1 MTVVSLGEVESRF
14 AEIIWEHE
22 PLHSRELVKLCEKA
36 LDWKRSTTYTVLRK
50 LVDRGLFKNENG
62 IVSSVISRE
71 DYEALQ
77 SEHFVERR
85 FDGSLPAFIA
95 AFTRR
100 QSLSEE
106 EVVQIREMIEEVA
119 REGQR

>member
-1 MTVVSLGEVESRF
+1 MAVVSLGEVESRF

-22 PLHSRELVKLCEKA
+22 PLHSRELVKLSEKA

-71 DYEALQ
+71 DYKALQ

>member
-71 DYEALQ
+71 DYKALQ

-100 QSLSEE
+100 RSLSEE
-106 EVVQIREMIEEVA
+106 EVVQIREMIEEA
-119 REGQR
+119 SREG